1 MTLLWWHWVALG
13 LGLALLELA
22 LFSFFVIWFA
32 LGAVLTGIVLL
43 ALPGLGFVAQML
55 LWTIASV
62 AMTIVW
68 FKYFRNA
75 SRTRAG
81 QADEALGESG
91 VLVRAIEPLGIAGA
105 ASGRGE
111 VRFQKPVMG
120 ADVWPCIADEAIA
133 VGARVKV
140 VAVDGQLLK
149 VCKS

>member
-1 MTLLWWHWVALG
+1 MALLWWHWVALG

-43 ALPGLGFVAQML
+43 VLPGLGFVAQML

-62 AMTIVW
+62 AMTIIW

-75 SRTRAG
+75 SRTHAG

-91 VLVRAIEPLGIAGA
+91 VLVRAIEPLGIVGA

-149 VCKS
+149 VSKS